1 MVIDNS
7 KFIITNEVVVDK
19 YDLMIQADVTGVPAI
34 LQIQK
39 ANYGIVFIGHYASLK
54 FFIDGDKL
62 VILDNN
68 FYGEFSVNNVDGF
81 NTAEDLLVSLKSGI
95 N

>member
-81 NTAEDLLVSLKSGI
+81 NTAQDLLISIKSGI

>member
-1 MVIDNS
+1 MIDNS
-7 KFIITNEVVVDK
+7 KFIITNEVIVDK

-81 NTAEDLLVSLKSGI
+81 NTAQDLLVALKSGI

>member
-1 MVIDNS
+1 MIDNS
-7 KFIITNEVVVDK
+7 KFIITNEVIVDK
-19 YDLMIQADVTGVPAI
+19 YDLIIQADVTGVPAI

-81 NTAEDLLVSLKSGI
+81 NTAQDLLVSIKSGI

>member
-1 MVIDNS
+1 MIDNS
-7 KFIITNEVVVDK
+7 KFIITNEVIVDK
-19 YDLMIQADVTGVPAI
+19 YDLMIQADVTGTPAI

-39 ANYGIVFIGHYASLK
+39 AGYGIVFIGNYTSLK

-81 NTAEDLLVSLKSGI
+81 NTAQDLLVALKAGI

>member
-1 MVIDNS
+1 VG
-7 KFIITNEVVVDK
+7 II
-19 YDLMIQADVTGVPAI
+19 
-34 LQIQK
+34 
-39 ANYGIVFIGHYASLK
+39 FIGNYTSLK

-81 NTAEDLLVSLKSGI
+81 NTAQDLLISIKSGI

>member
-1 MVIDNS
+1 MIDNS
-7 KFIITNEVVVDK
+7 KFIITNEVIVDK
-19 YDLMIQADVTGVPAI
+19 YDLIIQADVTGVPAI

-81 NTAEDLLVSLKSGI
+81 NTAQDLLVALKSGI

>member
-7 KFIITNEVVVDK
+7 KFIITNEVIVDK
-19 YDLMIQADVTGVPAI
+19 YDLIIQADVTGVPAI

-68 FYGEFSVNNVDGF
+68 FYGEFSANNVDGF
-81 NTAEDLLVSLKSGI
+81 NTAQDLLVALKSGI

>member
-1 MVIDNS
+1 MIDNS
-7 KFIITNEVVVDK
+7 KFIITNEVIVDK
-19 YDLMIQADVTGVPAI
+19 YDLMIQADLTGVPAI

-81 NTAEDLLVSLKSGI
+81 NTAQDLLVALKSGI

>member
-1 MVIDNS
+1 MIDNS
-7 KFIITNEVVVDK
+7 KFIITNEVIVDK
-19 YDLMIQADVTGVPAI
+19 YDLMIQADITGAPAI

-39 ANYGIVFIGHYASLK
+39 ANVGIIFIGNYTSLK

-68 FYGEFSVNNVDGF
+68 FYGEFSANNVTGF
-81 NTAEDLLVSLKSGI
+81 NTAEDLLISLKAGI

>member
-1 MVIDNS
+1 MIDNS

-19 YDLMIQADVTGVPAI
+19 YDLIIQADVTGVPAI

-81 NTAEDLLVSLKSGI
+81 NTAQDLLVALKSGI

>member
-1 MVIDNS
+1 MIDNS
-7 KFIITNEVVVDK
+7 KFIITNEVIVDK

-39 ANYGIVFIGHYASLK
+39 ANVGIVFIGHYASLK

>member
-1 MVIDNS
+1 MIDNS
-7 KFIITNEVVVDK
+7 KFIITNEVIVDK
-19 YDLMIQADVTGVPAI
+19 YDLIIQADVTGVPAI

-39 ANYGIVFIGHYASLK
+39 AGYGIVFIGHYASLK

-68 FYGEFSVNNVDGF
+68 FYGEFSANNVDGF
-81 NTAEDLLVSLKSGI
+81 NTAQDLLVSLKSGI

>member
-1 MVIDNS
+1 MIDNS
-7 KFIITNEVVVDK
+7 KFIITNEVIVDK
-19 YDLMIQADVTGVPAI
+19 YDLMIQADVTGTPAI

-39 ANYGIVFIGHYASLK
+39 AGVGIIFIGNYTSLK

-81 NTAEDLLVSLKSGI
+81 NTAQDLLVALKAGI

>member
-7 KFIITNEVVVDK
+7 KFIITNEVIVDK
-19 YDLMIQADVTGVPAI
+19 YDLIIQADVTGVPAI

-81 NTAEDLLVSLKSGI
+81 NTAQDLLVSLKSGI

>member
-1 MVIDNS
+1 MIDNS

-39 ANYGIVFIGHYASLK
+39 ANYGIVFI
-54 FFIDGDKL
+54 
-62 VILDNN
+62 
-68 FYGEFSVNNVDGF
+68 
-81 NTAEDLLVSLKSGI
+81 
-95 N
+95 

>member
-1 MVIDNS
+1 MIDNS

-81 NTAEDLLVSLKSGI
+81 NTAQDLLVSIKSGI